1 MIRMSLFFLFFTFL
15 TNCTN
20 FKDSGFSSIKSVNEE
35 NKSEIDISYNKSNEE
50 LFNMTFNEFNIFLNK
65 YVNKSMYPKF

>member
-1 MIRMSLFFLFFTFL
+1 MIKLSLPFLFFVLL

-20 FKDSGFSSIKSVNEE
+20 LKESGSLNNSFNKE
-35 NKSEIDISYNKSNEE
+35 NKSEITISHNKSNEE

>member
-1 MIRMSLFFLFFTFL
+1 MIRFSLFFLFFALL

-35 NKSEIDISYNKSNEE
+35 NKSEISINHNKSNEE
-50 LFNMTFNEFNIFLNK
+50 LFNMTFNEFNIFLNN
-65 YVNKSMYPKF
+65 YANKSKYPKF